1 MYEGNDLLRP
11 ERQSVP
17 SALPSGTAYVV
28 QKSNDSQTPHQV
40 MRAGLV
46 RVFDL
51 FVSARWPATDT
62 YFITVSPPPD

>member
-1 MYEGNDLLRP
+1 MTVRQWNDF
-11 ERQSVP
+11 
-17 SALPSGTAYVV
+17 
-28 QKSNDSQTPHQV
+28 QTPHQV

-62 YFITVSPPPD
+62 YFIPVSTLARYTAHPEGVITSAAHRHGPPRGA